1 MPVMHLC
8 FSVHNM
14 DAWPLAVPKKV
25 VAVSQRCIPL
35 IKTCWVIH
43 VSCVE
48 IVEAWIKVSAVWLN
62 VFQLEECQVKPIPEC
77 VATIS
82 CKKQPISVNGL
93 NKHAKRLK

>member
-1 MPVMHLC
+1 
-8 FSVHNM
+8 M